1 MNDMIIRPS
10 RDLRNN
16 YAELSRLCNDGDA
29 SIAVTVNGKQDT
41 LLMGYDKYMREQA
54 ELTALRAKVRL
65 YAELTQA
72 RDDVKLGRTENG
84 DKVFDDLIDKLENL

>member
-1 MNDMIIRPS
+1 
-10 RDLRNN
+10 
-16 YAELSRLCNDGDA
+16 
-29 SIAVTVNGKQDT
+29 
-41 LLMGYDKYMREQA
+41 MGYDKYMREQA

-65 YAELTQA
+65 YAELAQA